1 MPSKDIQFSKIIRA
15 WLKNW
20 VCHVH
25 LKFWRFLAGNPNLD
39 APRTL
44 IFGTKRGGIE
54 RNRKDAKFWIS
65 QKWFEISTPN
75 FHQLLTSLGTRFVPK
90 IKVLGASKF
99 GFPAKNLQ
107 NFRWAW
113 QTQFLSHTLII
124 LENWISFEG
133 KQMLLPSFFDIS
145 NGLNFPKNLKSCTVQ
160 I

>member
-1 MPSKDIQFSKIIRA
+1 M
-15 WLKNW
+15 LLN
-20 VCHVH
+20 
-25 LKFWRFLAGNPNLD
+25 LA
-39 APRTL
+39 TW
-44 IFGTKRGGIE
+44 GIE
-54 RNRKDAKFWIS
+54 RKGKRAKFWIS

-124 LENWISFEG
+124 LENWISFEV
-133 KQMLLPSFFDIS
+133 KQMLLPSFFDTS

-160 I
+160 IYSSPWLCLCLGIENQYRPGNQAFLFLWV

>member
-1 MPSKDIQFSKIIRA
+1 MKI
-15 WLKNW
+15 WCWYLKPLLRNSNFEI
-20 VCHVH
+20 VKNFQK
-25 LKFWRFLAGNPNLD
+25 LFLY
-39 APRTL
+39 
-44 IFGTKRGGIE
+44 
-54 RNRKDAKFWIS
+54 AKGKELEWKNDKIWIS

-107 NFRWAW
+107 NFKWAW